1 MDGWRRFVRRMDLAK
16 SRAPVERGRPDPA
29 VGGFSA
35 AVYARST
42 ALGISTSRPAAS
54 PRSAPAAGFE
64 GAPEWITVSPNIGKL
79 ERKGGEAT
87 ILTVSANPPKGT
99 EFEED
104 LGLVCVLP
112 DDIDKAYKIAV
123 KVGANVVTKEFDA
136 GSDEELD

>member
-1 MDGWRRFVRRMDLAK
+1 M
-16 SRAPVERGRPDPA
+16 
-29 VGGFSA
+29 
-35 AVYARST
+35 
-42 ALGISTSRPAAS
+42 
-54 PRSAPAAGFE
+54 
-64 GAPEWITVSPNIGKL
+64 SPNIGKL